1 MADEPSA
8 WNTDDVD
15 TATDT
20 TSGNSVI
27 SLNVSND
34 GQVLSSG
41 VYDDNYAPDNLIEV
55 RANITGDV
63 DISEYRY
70 SSETN
75 TISHDDGI
83 THNDNSIPTLESP
96 LIRQIL
102 LAAHPVGSYYWS
114 SEGTDPSIL
123 FGGTWKQITE
133 KFVFAAGSSYVVNQT
148 GGAATVTLSNSNLPS
163 HAHNVYLWVNAGT
176 LGINKYMASSTATV
190 YATGW
195 NGHQPPYG
203 SWKTSGFSCA
213 QSGQGDQSGVTSF
226 SGDGTAHN
234 NMPPYIVAY
243 CWRRTA

>member
-1 MADEPSA
+1 MANEPNA
-8 WNTDDVD
+8 LVDGQEVIEVTD
-15 TATDT
+15 A

-27 SLNVSND
+27 SLNVSSD

-41 VYDDNYAPDNLIEV
+41 IYDDDYAPDSLIEV
-55 RANITGDV
+55 SANVTDDV

-75 TISHDDGI
+75 TISHDDDI
-83 THNDNSIPTLESP
+83 THNDDSIPTLESP

-123 FGGTWKQITE
+123 FGGTWTRITNR
-133 KFVFAAGSSYVVNQT
+133 FVFAASDKYVVGQT
-148 GGAATVTLSNSNLPS
+148 GGAETVTLTTSQIPS
-163 HAHNVYLWVNAGT
+163 HAHTVHLWVNAGT
-176 LGINKYMASSTATV
+176 LGTNKYASSDGGSF
-190 YATGW
+190 YTGEA
-195 NGHQPPYG
+195 GHQPPYG
-203 SWKTSGFSCA
+203 SWNSSSFNCA
-213 QSGQGDQSGVTSF
+213 QSGYGDQSGVTSMNGGGG
-226 SGDGTAHN
+226 SHN